1 MHKHILALATTAGLS
16 LVSLPAA
23 ADEFSQALSGYY
35 DSQIAAWASDPALVS
50 AITAQNAARSG
61 LTQAEIDAMDT
72 EWRAQVGAA
81 DAPAIAPVLNNA
93 AADFLRARV
102 AESGGVITEAFT
114 MDANGLNVA
123 ATAVTSDMWQ
133 GDEEKFTMT
142 YAMGPGATHLGDV
155 EFDESTQTYQGQI
168 SVTIT
173 DPATGAAVGALTI
186 GVNAEALM

>member
-1 MHKHILALATTAGLS
+1 MLKTTLALAATAGLS

-23 ADEFSQALSGYY
+23 ADEFSEALSGYY
-35 DSQIAAWASDPALVS
+35 DSQIAAWANDPALIS
-50 AITAQNAARSG
+50 AIAEQNAARSG
-61 LTQAEIDAMDT
+61 MTQADIDAMDS

-81 DAPAIAPVLNNA
+81 DAPVIDPVLNNA

-102 AESGGVITEAFT
+102 ADSGGIITEAFT
-114 MDANGLNVA
+114 MDAHGLNVA

-133 GDEEKFTMT
+133 GDEAKFTKT

-168 SVTIT
+168 SVTLT
-173 DPATGAAVGALTI
+173 DPATGAAVGALTV